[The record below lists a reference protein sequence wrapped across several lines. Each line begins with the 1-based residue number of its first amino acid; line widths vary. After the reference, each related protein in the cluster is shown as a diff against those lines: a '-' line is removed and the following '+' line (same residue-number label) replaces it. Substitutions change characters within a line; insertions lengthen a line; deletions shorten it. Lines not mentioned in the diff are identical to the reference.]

1 MKAAQKY
8 PNFCNESNFD
18 TYNDGETKIHSCT
31 ELEWKQMS
39 EDEKEKYTADQTCK
53 HELATL
59 FAHWSQETGYNDA
72 SKAEPLETWQQA
84 LYYVEEYGCH

>member
-1 MKAAQKY
+1 
-8 PNFCNESNFD
+8 
-18 TYNDGETKIHSCT
+18 
-31 ELEWKQMS
+31 MS

-72 SKAEPLETWQQA
+72 SNEEPLETWQQA
-84 LYYVEEYGCH
+84 LYYTEEYGCH